1 MKKGLYILLF
11 IFGFIVVSCDK
22 QEIVPFTD
30 GNTDVPEWNPD
41 YQRGGDS
48 GEPNDLDE
56 DSEGNDITDPNDDP
70 DGKSGK

>member
-22 QEIVPFTD
+22 QEFRPLMD
-30 GNTDVPEWNPD
+30 GDDCPEWNSD
-41 YQRGGDS
+41 FQRGGEP
-48 GEPNDLDE
+48 GEDGGIDE
-56 DSEGNDITDPNDDP
+56 DEDGDDITDPNDDP